1 MIAYMLKDRIKIWG
15 KRYFGNI
22 ADWVGVFRPEYDSWL
37 CTDEG
42 TKVSR
47 RWLCKWPP
55 GYVMDCWVPAWAA
68 LLPDGES
75 CEAR

>member
-47 RWLCKWPP
+47 KWLC
-55 GYVMDCWVPAWAA
+55 
-68 LLPDGES
+68 
-75 CEAR
+75 